1 MENKVDIKNLC
12 PMIAMISAGKT
23 SLLNIIYNVDFLE
36 INSGIGTKFVNI
48 IRYNKNVG
56 KKPIFYH
63 LILKN
68 IGNGNYE
75 FYKDPKTVIVGKENI
90 KKAIADI
97 NQKLREEEHCKY
109 EELFYMIEIGE
120 TNLIKDEEYL
130 KNYDLVDIPGVSE
143 FRRPEKNNLNED
155 KIEKPENHEES
166 FLEDMLLKDEDAAI
180 AAFVEGEP
188 IVPNMEQG
196 KESKTDSEHESKI
209 ESNKETKKEDNYLI
223 KRSLS
228 VEKKMLNYNPENEQN
243 YLTEIFKIIKNKMNN
258 GIIVFSL
265 DNYQLQE
272 NYDIIGKLKVIIKK
286 PIENFL
292 VILNKIDKSENR
304 EKDIRTLKEKIIENF
319 PNGDFNFT
327 KNIIVPCSAIQLE
340 NEIKMEN
347 NFFNLIYFHFIN
359 YLMKNKKEN
368 SSTQTT
374 TPFSFIEY
382 SLPRIIRG
390 KVSKKTFL
398 EKIKK
403 IVDDKDFEKCIKD
416 IKDTI
421 EKISN
426 NHKDELINIGVRTD
440 EFEKEDIQKIIDDLN
455 ENNEEENQEE
465 DENEG
470 DFNIQQQEANALFLF
485 YYSEFKYSKKKV
497 IPPKGQSTKEMINY
511 FTMKNMNINREE
523 EIKKIEK
530 QILEKDNKDK
540 SFNDKID
547 EISEKMK
554 VFYKEFEDSNI
565 KQEKLPMLRQNINSS
580 IGILKASKLIYI
592 PILGVSNAGK
602 STIFN
607 GLIGDRLL
615 PTQQNE
621 CTKKGILIKYSNID
635 VPVIRKVNFVPDK
648 LGKEEIYYFK
658 AADKIMGKGI
668 EQIRDILVGANG
680 KFVED
685 EEDFF
690 YEIDI
695 RIQYIHENK
704 YMDNNLK
711 EKICFIDLPGFG
723 TGSGNKFET
732 QGTYEH
738 LMKSS
743 SMFLFVVKNL
753 TIKENNNQEMLN
765 RVYKKMVSFRGITSQ
780 SFVSKCLFII
790 NCDQKQEISPK
801 TIMQA
806 KKDIIEMVNS
816 LNKCSP
822 DDINVSFFN
831 AKIFENYVFKSKY
844 YLNPEMIFRY
854 HLSEFEKSE
863 SNFLNGVIDIVV
875 GKNFN
880 KFLIGKLKQN
890 VEQDFKNPKFDE
902 KKVKID
908 EDIKKIV
915 MLFVQYNSLSFNQ
928 KELDLIIKCISFGKE
943 FIKYSDLLNIS
954 NSNVF
959 KNDLRSFIEICKKTM
974 EKEINLDLKK
984 CFNILDD
991 LFEID
996 PLQKVG
1002 NLRDPPKIEIIP
1014 PKVEEDLITF
1024 DKQIQELLVKINND
1038 FIENNVMT
1046 VLNNCEEDIT
1056 KSLKEQKENIEA
1068 SLEKQNSKKIKE
1080 NFEQTFKDK
1089 TKNLKEQLYD
1099 VIENA
1104 SKNVQE
1110 HYTKCYELINKF
1122 YANSIL
1128 PEELLFKNFLSTKLG
1143 RENDIELTIEEMV
1156 NDILASSRDVTRW
1169 KNRKSIWEG
1178 LKTKLNSKYY
1188 LNKIIDCMIDK
1199 STSKIKEFIANTSK
1213 YVEEFKTNINN
1224 EINTKTLTVRNILNE
1239 MKKKEEMDIKDK
1251 EEKNE
1256 KEQKLWEEEKRLYE
1270 EKVRKWEETCNK
1282 YKELRYEI
1290 TSMRLFEN

>member
-1 MENKVDIKNLC
+1 
-12 PMIAMISAGKT
+12 
-23 SLLNIIYNVDFLE
+23 
-36 INSGIGTKFVNI
+36 
-48 IRYNKNVG
+48 
-56 KKPIFYH
+56 
-63 LILKN
+63 
-68 IGNGNYE
+68 
-75 FYKDPKTVIVGKENI
+75 
-90 KKAIADI
+90 
-97 NQKLREEEHCKY
+97 
-109 EELFYMIEIGE
+109 
-120 TNLIKDEEYL
+120 
-130 KNYDLVDIPGVSE
+130 
-143 FRRPEKNNLNED
+143 
-155 KIEKPENHEES
+155 
-166 FLEDMLLKDEDAAI
+166 
-180 AAFVEGEP
+180 
-188 IVPNMEQG
+188 
-196 KESKTDSEHESKI
+196 
-209 ESNKETKKEDNYLI
+209 
-223 KRSLS
+223 
-228 VEKKMLNYNPENEQN
+228 
-243 YLTEIFKIIKNKMNN
+243 
-258 GIIVFSL
+258 
-265 DNYQLQE
+265 
-272 NYDIIGKLKVIIKK
+272 
-286 PIENFL
+286 
-292 VILNKIDKSENR
+292 
-304 EKDIRTLKEKIIENF
+304 
-319 PNGDFNFT
+319 
-327 KNIIVPCSAIQLE
+327 
-340 NEIKMEN
+340 
-347 NFFNLIYFHFIN
+347 
-359 YLMKNKKEN
+359 
-368 SSTQTT
+368 
-374 TPFSFIEY
+374 
-382 SLPRIIRG
+382 
-390 KVSKKTFL
+390 
-398 EKIKK
+398 
-403 IVDDKDFEKCIKD
+403 
-416 IKDTI
+416 
-421 EKISN
+421 
-426 NHKDELINIGVRTD
+426 
-440 EFEKEDIQKIIDDLN
+440 
-455 ENNEEENQEE
+455 
-465 DENEG
+465 
-470 DFNIQQQEANALFLF
+470 
-485 YYSEFKYSKKKV
+485 
-497 IPPKGQSTKEMINY
+497 
-511 FTMKNMNINREE
+511 
-523 EIKKIEK
+523 
-530 QILEKDNKDK
+530 
-540 SFNDKID
+540 
-547 EISEKMK
+547 
-554 VFYKEFEDSNI
+554 
-565 KQEKLPMLRQNINSS
+565 
-580 IGILKASKLIYI
+580 
-592 PILGVSNAGK
+592 
-602 STIFN
+602 
-607 GLIGDRLL
+607 
-615 PTQQNE
+615 
-621 CTKKGILIKYSNID
+621 
-635 VPVIRKVNFVPDK
+635 
-648 LGKEEIYYFK
+648 
-658 AADKIMGKGI
+658 MGKGI

-902 KKVKID
+902 KKVKIY

>member
-668 EQIRDILVGANG
+668 EQIRDILEGANG

-890 VEQDFKNPKFDE
+890 VDQDFKNPKFDE

-959 KNDLRSFIEICKKTM
+959 KNDLRNFIEICKKTM

-1169 KNRKSIWEG
+1169 KNRKSFWEG
-1178 LKTKLNSKYY
+1178 LKTKLNNKYY

>member
-902 KKVKID
+902 KK
-908 EDIKKIV
+908 
-915 MLFVQYNSLSFNQ
+915 
-928 KELDLIIKCISFGKE
+928 
-943 FIKYSDLLNIS
+943 
-954 NSNVF
+954 
-959 KNDLRSFIEICKKTM
+959 
-974 EKEINLDLKK
+974 LK
-984 CFNILDD
+984 
-991 LFEID
+991 
-996 PLQKVG
+996 
-1002 NLRDPPKIEIIP
+1002 
-1014 PKVEEDLITF
+1014 
-1024 DKQIQELLVKINND
+1024 
-1038 FIENNVMT
+1038 
-1046 VLNNCEEDIT
+1046 
-1056 KSLKEQKENIEA
+1056 
-1068 SLEKQNSKKIKE
+1068 
-1080 NFEQTFKDK
+1080 
-1089 TKNLKEQLYD
+1089 
-1099 VIENA
+1099 
-1104 SKNVQE
+1104 
-1110 HYTKCYELINKF
+1110 
-1122 YANSIL
+1122 
-1128 PEELLFKNFLSTKLG
+1128 
-1143 RENDIELTIEEMV
+1143 
-1156 NDILASSRDVTRW
+1156 
-1169 KNRKSIWEG
+1169 
-1178 LKTKLNSKYY
+1178 
-1188 LNKIIDCMIDK
+1188 
-1199 STSKIKEFIANTSK
+1199 
-1213 YVEEFKTNINN
+1213 
-1224 EINTKTLTVRNILNE
+1224 
-1239 MKKKEEMDIKDK
+1239 
-1251 EEKNE
+1251 
-1256 KEQKLWEEEKRLYE
+1256 
-1270 EKVRKWEETCNK
+1270 
-1282 YKELRYEI
+1282 
-1290 TSMRLFEN
+1290 